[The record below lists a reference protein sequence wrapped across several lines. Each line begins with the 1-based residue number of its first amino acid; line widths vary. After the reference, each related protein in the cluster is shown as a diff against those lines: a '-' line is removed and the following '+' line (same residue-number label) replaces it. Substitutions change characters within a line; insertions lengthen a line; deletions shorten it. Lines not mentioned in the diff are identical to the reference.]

1 MSIFKNIRK
10 KMKSKDHT
18 NDMENS
24 AENENLTAENTPME
38 EALPDAKVEEI
49 DPIAKL
55 EAELTESRDKYLY
68 MYSEFENYKKRVSRD
83 RIEQSK
89 MAGSD
94 IFLAILPIIDDMER
108 AIKSFENTSDVEG
121 IKSGINLIYS
131 KLKSTTESK
140 GLKPMD
146 ATGKQFDPDL
156 HDAITNIPAPSEEM
170 KGKVVD
176 EVERGYFLNDKVIR
190 HAKVVVGN

>member
-1 MSIFKNIRK
+1 
-10 KMKSKDHT
+10 MKSKDHT

>member
-18 NDMENS
+18 GDMDNTT
-24 AENENLTAENTPME
+24 ENENLTDESTPVE
-38 EALPDAKVEEI
+38 AALPDANVEET

-68 MYSEFENYKKRVSRD
+68 MYSEFENYKRRVSRD

-89 MAGSD
+89 LAGSD
-94 IFLAILPIIDDMER
+94 VFLAILPIIDDMER
-108 AIKSFENTSDVEG
+108 AIKSFESTSDVEA
-121 IKSGINLIYS
+121 IKAGINLIYS

-146 ATGKQFDPDL
+146 ATGKSFDPDL
-156 HDAITNIPAPSEEM
+156 HDAITNIPSPSPDM
-170 KGKVVD
+170 KGKVID
-176 EVERGYFLNDKVIR
+176 EVEKGYFLNDKVIR